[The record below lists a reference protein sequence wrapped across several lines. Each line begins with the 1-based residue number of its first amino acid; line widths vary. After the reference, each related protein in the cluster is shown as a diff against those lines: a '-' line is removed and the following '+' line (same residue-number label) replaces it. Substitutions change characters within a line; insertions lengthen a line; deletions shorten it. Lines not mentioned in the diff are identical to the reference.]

1 VRPMFQDSN
10 ARQGRRKAELP
21 DWRNFLTPSER
32 LDLEALEKNAQNL
45 AKKRERITGQITRH
59 RNRCTKRREE
69 HLRLEELK
77 AARAKAA

>member
-1 VRPMFQDSN
+1 MFDGSDWK
-10 ARQGRRKAELP
+10 RGRRKAELP

-45 AKKRERITGQITRH
+45 AKKRERITGQITKH

-69 HLRLEELK
+69 HFRLQELK
-77 AARAKAA
+77 AARARAA